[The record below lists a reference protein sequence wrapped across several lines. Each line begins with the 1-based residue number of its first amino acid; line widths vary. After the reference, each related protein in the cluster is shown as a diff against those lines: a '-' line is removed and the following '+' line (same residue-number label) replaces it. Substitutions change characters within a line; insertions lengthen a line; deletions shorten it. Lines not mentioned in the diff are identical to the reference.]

1 MNFKLDKL
9 NINKRLLV
17 LVGISVVSAAALEL
31 ALVFTSCRSLQT
43 RA

>member
-17 LVGISVVSAAALEL
+17 LVGISVVSAA
-31 ALVFTSCRSLQT
+31 TSDWHLFLPVV
-43 RA
+43 AV